1 MRTAEKWAK
10 ALRIVTVAPFL
21 ALLTL
26 LLLWLTRPEVFRGPG
41 DLLMAAVF
49 LTGLPLLAYPLQH
62 WIPKL
67 RAGGRET
74 QRKLAI
80 VLAVAGYLGGA
91 VWAYA
96 AKASDWLRT
105 LLLTYLISG
114 LLIAIFN
121 KVLHIRAS
129 GHACGTSGPVLYLTC
144 LLGWRAAPGLLL
156 MPAVWWSAQKLGR
169 HTCPQLLW
177 GSAISAAALVLARW
191 ICGV

>member
-96 AKASDWLRT
+96 AKASGWLRT

-129 GHACGTSGPVLYLTC
+129 GHACGTSGPVLYLAC

-169 HTCPQLLW
+169 HTWPQLLW

>member
-1 MRTAEKWAK
+1 M
-10 ALRIVTVAPFL
+10 
-21 ALLTL
+21 
-26 LLLWLTRPEVFRGPG
+26 
-41 DLLMAAVF
+41 
-49 LTGLPLLAYPLQH
+49 
-62 WIPKL
+62 
-67 RAGGRET
+67 
-74 QRKLAI
+74 
-80 VLAVAGYLGGA
+80 LAVAGYLGGA

-169 HTCPQLLW
+169 HTWPQLLW